1 MMEKDMASTFMQ
13 LRLAL
18 IWLFGVMIAS
28 ALAACTEQL
37 DHRGYIAKPGV
48 FSAMHEGMSKL
59 EVEGTLGSPS
69 TTASINFQGDSY
81 YYISSV
87 TSHRSV
93 LKAVEIDRQVIAVRF
108 DRQDRVTSV
117 AQYGLVDGR
126 VIDLNTRKTPVVGS
140 EFSLLSELLKGAG
153 GTAGAS
159 PGVGGILN
167 RH

>member
-1 MMEKDMASTFMQ
+1 MVEKNMASNYTQ
-13 LRLAL
+13 LRLGL

-28 ALAACTEQL
+28 ALAACTAQL

-48 FSAMHEGMSKL
+48 FNSLHQGMSKL

-93 LKAVEIDRQVIAVRF
+93 LKPVEVDRQVIAVRF
-108 DRQDRVTSV
+108 DRQDRVSGV
-117 AQYGLVDGR
+117 AQYGLVDGA
-126 VIDLNTRKTPVVGS
+126 VIDLSTRKTPIVGS
-140 EFSLLSELLKGAG
+140 EFSLLAELLKGP
-153 GTAGAS
+153 GTAGS
-159 PGVGGILN
+159 GNNL
-167 RH
+167 RRKF

>member
-1 MMEKDMASTFMQ
+1 MEKNMPFYIT
-13 LRLAL
+13 RLKSAL
-18 IWLFGVMIAS
+18 IWLFVVMIAS

-37 DHRGYIAKPGV
+37 DHRGYIAKPGA
-48 FSAMHEGMSKL
+48 FNAMHEGMSKL
-59 EVEGTLGSPS
+59 EVDGTLGSPS

-93 LKAVEIDRQVIAVRF
+93 LSTVEIDRQVIAVRF
-108 DRQDRVTSV
+108 DRQDRVTSL

-126 VIDLNTRKTPVVGS
+126 VIDLNSRKTPIVGS
-140 EFSLLSELLKGAG
+140 EFSLISELLKGAG
-153 GTAGAS
+153 GTAGSA
-159 PGVGGILN
+159 PGVGGVLN

>member
-1 MMEKDMASTFMQ
+1 MMEKNMASTFTR

-48 FSAMHEGMSKL
+48 FNSLHEGMSKL
-59 EVEGTLGSPS
+59 EVEGALGSPS

-81 YYISSV
+81 YYISSI

-93 LKAVEIDRQVIAVRF
+93 MKAVEIDRQVIAVRF

-117 AQYGLVDGR
+117 AQYGLVDGN

-153 GTAGAS
+153 GVAGGSA
-159 PGVGGILN
+159 PGIGRILKP
-167 RH
+167 